1 MIITVET
8 IKLYASWVNSLKEK
22 RTVVKSIIA
31 RIKNKFNVSIA
42 EVDSQ
47 DLHKTIILGIA
58 LVSGTSA
65 LGDSIMDKLN
75 SYLQDITD
83 AEIVDIFREI
93 R

>member
-1 MIITVET
+1 MLLGEFTER
-8 IKLYASWVNSLKEK
+8 KANGGKEYH
-22 RTVVKSIIA
+22 REN
-31 RIKNKFNVSIA
+31 KNKFNVSIA

-58 LVSGTSA
+58 LVSGTKA

-75 SYLQDITD
+75 SYLQNITD
-83 AEIVDIFREI
+83 AEIIEIFRET

>member
-8 IKLYASWVNSLKEK
+8 IKLYAPWVNSLKEK

-31 RIKNKFNVSIA
+31 KIKNKFNVSIA

-58 LVSGTSA
+58 LVSGTKA

-75 SYLQDITD
+75 SYLQNITD
-83 AEIVDIFREI
+83 AEIIEIFRET